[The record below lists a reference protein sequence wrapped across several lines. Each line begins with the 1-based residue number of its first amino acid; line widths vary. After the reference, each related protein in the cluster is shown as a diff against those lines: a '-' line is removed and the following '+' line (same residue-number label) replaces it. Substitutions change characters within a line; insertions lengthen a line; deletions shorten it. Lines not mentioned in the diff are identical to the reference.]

1 MTDSSFATDTHF
13 SGALVLGND
22 EARADYRRGIDGRT
36 FGMVHVG
43 RRMTVHVA
51 DATPE
56 TLDSLAEAFAEL
68 AAWKRNGGI
77 RAVAS

>member
-1 MTDSSFATDTHF
+1 MPDSSSTTDTF
-13 SGALVLGND
+13 LSGAVILGND

-43 RRMTVHVA
+43 RRVTVHVT

-56 TLDSLAEAFAEL
+56 TLDSLAAAFAEL
-68 AAWKRNGGI
+68 AEWKRSGGL
-77 RAVAS
+77 RVAS